1 MTPEQQNLCEQHF
14 SESRARSLESD
25 SKGLLKDGEIRRYWP
40 EVDPDLFP
48 LGLEFLRQEETVEN
62 PQVDGVS
69 YSGLWRVAFIR
80 VQHEEDDTPRI
91 IQVLREGYAPYL
103 HDDECRCVSNKEF
116 KDFEEVAV
124 LQWKNLDPNKAR
136 VLRELILDRDFS
148 ATFTAPDENAR
159 AGAGALTVREDE
171 YGSGYEV
178 ATSELTWDE
187 DGSGIL
193 TLILVKTNN
202 EDLEFTVGLSCKR
215 TMRIFYAYG
224 LAKSDLASWKQSR
237 DLDDN
242 EAGKTKDF
250 RVLRRNSETG
260 TFDVFGSETTYE
272 EIPLAE
278 HVSEISAGRTV
289 FTRSSQDSSA
299 VETIQLSSGEIIRLQ
314 ARKNDRCLVDQSV
327 DRVIP
332 NDLPRTTG
340 TEQKNK
346 TSSGVEHFEASSLDT
361 GALEATEAGVN
372 ELIEWFWKKTDAD
385 NYAWSRRTVT
395 YESLP
400 LYAIQES
407 AVLRKDSSGSKMAP
421 DEPPFPASPG
431 VGQQVEMRKST
442 NELGSWDWE
451 HSIYTAKPLDS
462 RWFEIPTTSGLV
474 YVRVLRNKTRD
485 EVQTV
490 VNEFLSRSS
499 FYNVE
504 ARPRYNDDETMD
516 VTVVARPI
524 TVEIDVDPHL
534 DRQVD
539 LGVVDLHKHEQLYT
553 RSLRRATDF
562 AEQSDRAYS
571 GGMQA
576 GVVSVGAG
584 TFKATKIT
592 YQAQSKDGD

>member
-224 LAKSDLASWKQSR
+224 LAKSDLASWKQNR
-237 DLDDN
+237 NLHQN
-242 EAGKTKDF
+242 ETGKTKDF

-278 HVSEISAGRTV
+278 HVSEVSAGRTV
-289 FTRSSQDSSA
+289 FTRSAQDA
-299 VETIQLSSGEIIRLQ
+299 ATIESIELASGEIIRLQ
-314 ARKNDRCLVDQSV
+314 ARKNDKCLIDQSV
-327 DRVIP
+327 DRVVP
-332 NDLPRTTG
+332 NDLPRTSG
-340 TEQKNK
+340 SDQQRKS
-346 TSSGVEHFEASSLDT
+346 SSGIEHFEASELDT
-361 GALEATEAGVN
+361 AELENTSAAVN

-385 NYAWSRRTVT
+385 NYAWSRRTIT
-395 YESLP
+395 YQSLP
-400 LYAIQES
+400 LYAVQES
-407 AVLRKDSSGSKMAP
+407 AVSRRDSVGSKMAP
-421 DEPPFPASPG
+421 DEPPFPGTPN
-431 VGQQVEMRKST
+431 VGQLVEMRKAT

-451 HSIYTAKPLDS
+451 RSIYTAKPLDS
-462 RWFEIPTTSGLV
+462 TDFEIPTSNGTV
-474 YVRVLRNKTRD
+474 YLRVLRNVTRD
-485 EVQTV
+485 KVQEYLDV
-490 VNEFLSRSS
+490 WRAQSA

-516 VTVVARPI
+516 VTIIARPVQWEVDI
-524 TVEIDVDPHL
+524 DPHL
-534 DRQVD
+534 DRTVGPLKSD
-539 LGVVDLHKHEQLYT
+539 GFLHTHLYT
-553 RSLRRATDF
+553 RSLRRATNF
-562 AEQSDRAYS
+562 AKKSEEAHSN
-571 GGMQA
+571 GMQA
-576 GVVSVGAG
+576 GVVSIGGGV
-584 TFKATKIT
+584 FKATTIKRET
-592 YQAQSKDGD
+592 GS